1 MDEALIALRK
11 RYRAF
16 GRGSFE
22 LLQSDNPKV
31 LAFIRSYEQE
41 RILVVANLSR
51 FVQCEHLDLKEY
63 AGVVPEEMY
72 GRTRFPRIGEL
83 PYLLS
88 LSPHAFMWF
97 DLPAPAASPLVPVEA
112 SPEAGLQQELPLL
125 AGSLS
130 LEKRFRPI
138 AWQDIEAV
146 LPDYILR
153 NGLMNRGQ
161 FRNACQ
167 IEQAFPL
174 EVRGARV
181 WFLLVRVLVGSGE
194 PEVVWLGLTFVD
206 EANVEE
212 LMVPLEQS
220 GLARLEEPER
230 GYLCNVL
237 AVPDRCL
244 DIVRGF

>member
-1 MDEALIALRK
+1 M
-11 RYRAF
+11 
-16 GRGSFE
+16 
-22 LLQSDNPKV
+22 
-31 LAFIRSYEQE
+31 
-41 RILVVANLSR
+41 
-51 FVQCEHLDLKEY
+51 
-63 AGVVPEEMY
+63 
-72 GRTRFPRIGEL
+72 
-83 PYLLS
+83 
-88 LSPHAFMWF
+88 
-97 DLPAPAASPLVPVEA
+97 
-112 SPEAGLQQELPLL
+112 
-125 AGSLS
+125 
-130 LEKRFRPI
+130 
-138 AWQDIEAV
+138 

-161 FRNACQ
+161 FRDACQ

-244 DIVRGF
+244 DIVRGILSGRTRPVAAGELAAECVVPGSESTVDPAAFVPLSVDRSERNNTSVRFGSSYILKVFRRPRKALTLILKPAASWQDVPTTTALPPWSDILSIVVMAASRSRWGYCTDTFPTRARRGG